1 MQKTLV
7 LCGLVMILLAPPSRR
22 LLLAEPATPLAFD
35 VKLNVMGQVTPG
47 KMFALCECQ
56 GLPNP
61 EIMAKDGPH
70 WLYCLPWYV
79 GKDPKWNPPD
89 WVKKVYGHELFVTL
103 DRLPKWSR
111 RDQESVAPQ
120 P

>member
-1 MQKTLV
+1 MDISGIDIYTNAWFGWGDFREDSFPK
-7 LCGLVMILLAPPSRR
+7 
-22 LLLAEPATPLAFD
+22 AFQI
-35 VKLNVMGQVTPG
+35 MGQVTPG
-47 KMFALCECQ
+47 KMLALCECQ

-79 GKDPKWNPPD
+79 GKDSKWNPPD